1 MCSSIYVIYRLIG
14 ALLFSKKCKIGGKY
28 VSKTNILNHSKPTQ
42 NPQKTLKKKKKK
54 TTIFITKKEVWLLFV
69 LVR

>member
-1 MCSSIYVIYRLIG
+1 MNQIWFISANVWRNPKYPHPEF
-14 ALLFSKKCKIGGKY
+14 FSKK
-28 VSKTNILNHSKPTQ
+28 NILNHSKPTQ
-42 NPQKTLKKKKKK
+42 NAKKTLKKKKKKK